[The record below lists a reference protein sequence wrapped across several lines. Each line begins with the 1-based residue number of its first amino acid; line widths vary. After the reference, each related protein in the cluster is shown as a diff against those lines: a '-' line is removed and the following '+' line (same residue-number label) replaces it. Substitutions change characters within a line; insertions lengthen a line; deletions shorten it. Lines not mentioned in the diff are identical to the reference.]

1 MRRADISSLTLI
13 LAAGL
18 AASPAAAASTV
29 ITASD
34 ATVLN
39 LLSPFL
45 SLNASQVGASTLSA
59 NLQGT
64 IATNNTAA
72 ASGVYAA
79 EAISEKTIFSAASGS
94 ITLSNNVLSYYGPAA
109 NLAGGLPT
117 QAIQNGVAFS
127 GSGNLTQTNVNG
139 TIAGYQTYGG
149 LGSLGAAYQT
159 AVSPY
164 AVTSTAANGS
174 YVTATS
180 TATANPALTGAYK
193 TQNVVNLLAN
203 AYNFNSTDLG
213 VAKFYFANGTTNG
226 TSTAVAPAGYSI
238 PSANGLPNTTN
249 SVYDVAYGVNNTQT
263 NQNIYGDS
271 RPVQVAAN
279 SIKQFDPNAI
289 TGLTTNPAFPSGHTT
304 YAFTD
309 SILVGMLTPQYFQ
322 SMILSGSEYGNSRI
336 ALGVHYPLDIVASRA
351 FVQYNLVQLLSATA
365 ATGSTQ
371 ATNPY
376 YYTNANGSTT
386 VLNLNG
392 QFVSAAQSLNGYLNT
407 QTGGCGG
414 SLAACAAANPYN
426 SYSTSTYAS
435 QGATNAAI
443 YQYRMTYGMPTYS
456 YAQAPREL
464 NDGKGNTAAI
474 LLATLYGGQG
484 NAQAQALANAV
495 TGGTSGT
502 LADLTTGTIN
512 QIIANTEGQALQAF
526 YGTQLSYWTRIN
538 LYDAAGYFSGV
549 TGALTLASTDKVNT
563 DVTVANGGALGGAGV
578 IAGNLTFQSGSSL
591 TTDTK
596 SALTVKGGAVTL
608 QNGAAV
614 ALGNTAA
621 LPGTYKLVQAD
632 AGQAVS
638 LGSVAVTGA
647 ALAYEKANLAV
658 NNSELDLKLT
668 SNMVGVAQTHNQ
680 SAVAA
685 AIDASANAPGFKD
698 ASGLYKSLI
707 TGGATGSTFDALGGA
722 GRAGATVAA
731 LQQGAGVA
739 DAIANQATFG
749 LMGAGPDTTGV
760 SHVLSYAGEP
770 KKGPIS
776 LKDPAPTRDWRM
788 WGAFLGGGANI
799 GAEGGRPSY
808 DGATYGGLA
817 GLDYLIQPN
826 WLLGVALGGGASHY
840 NTSLASSGDVS
851 AFNAGL
857 YTAALL
863 GNGYYVEGSE
873 TFSVNSNRGKR
884 WVSGFGGLASQ
895 QLNASYSSWEARTR
909 LELGRVF
916 NFSDYQVTPFVA
928 AEIASLQSGA
938 YTETVATGGTSP
950 FQLSTNAQT
959 TLSAPLFLGFKLSG
973 AAALG
978 NGVTA
983 LPSLSLAWVHEFST
997 DRNVNGQLIALPG
1010 ADFTVAGPRAAAN
1023 LAQVKANVDLT
1034 NGGPLSVFAK
1044 FTGEFAPSVS
1054 YYGGQIG
1061 ARYAF

>member
-1 MRRADISSLTLI
+1 MRRADISSLALI

-18 AASPAAAASTV
+18 AVSPAAAQTVSNLNALQMLVPFSTLLNTSAGQATL
-29 ITASD
+29 TANYNVTGGINAGTSGQPLLTSFAQTQQQALKD
-34 ATVLN
+34 ATIT
-39 LLSPFL
+39 SPNAYQL
-45 SLNASQVGASTLSA
+45 ADGLGTKLGGAYQSLTSYTAPNGTAVATATGISKTL
-59 NLQGT
+59 
-64 IATNNTAA
+64 TNFI
-72 ASGVYAA
+72 VYAYSLSQA
-79 EAISEKTIFSAASGS
+79 DSGMGKYFFADGKLTSGGATSATA
-94 ITLSNNVLSYYGPAA
+94 T
-109 NLAGGLPT
+109 
-117 QAIQNGVAFS
+117 
-127 GSGNLTQTNVNG
+127 
-139 TIAGYQTYGG
+139 GYM
-149 LGSLGAAYQT
+149 T
-159 AVSPY
+159 AVGGTTDIFTKAY
-164 AVTSTAANGS
+164 GT
-174 YVTATS
+174 
-180 TATANPALTGAYK
+180 TGAYGTDMYGNSRPFQTLK
-193 TQNVVNLLAN
+193 SVTIFNGVDFFGNSMPSSNYLTSVQNL
-203 AYNFNSTDLG
+203 
-213 VAKFYFANGTTNG
+213 
-226 TSTAVAPAGYSI
+226 
-238 PSANGLPNTTN
+238 TN
-249 SVYDVAYGVNNTQT
+249 S
-263 NQNIYGDS
+263 
-271 RPVQVAAN
+271 
-279 SIKQFDPNAI
+279 
-289 TGLTTNPAFPSGHTT
+289 PAWPSGHTT
-304 YAFTD
+304 YGYTESLLLAMM
-309 SILVGMLTPQYFQ
+309 VPERYQQ
-322 SMILSGSEYGNSRI
+322 MITRGAEYGNGRI
-336 ALGVHYPLDIVASRA
+336 VLGAHYALDVLGGRALTYYDMAQMLNNSSAYLNQSFVVNGYSNVVGYAAGEKATVSDAQAA
-351 FVQYNLVQLLSATA
+351 FVSAQTDLRNALASGCGASIASCATQDSSRFATA
-365 ATGSTQ
+365 ANDK
-371 ATNPY
+371 A
-376 YYTNANGSTT
+376 
-386 VLNLNG
+386 
-392 QFVSAAQSLNGYLNT
+392 FVAYT
-407 QTGGCGG
+407 QTYG
-414 SLAACAAANPYN
+414 LP
-426 SYSTSTYAS
+426 TLTYA
-435 QGATNAAI
+435 A
-443 YQYRMTYGMPTYS
+443 
-456 YAQAPREL
+456 APRE
-464 NDGKGNTAAI
+464 AAPTGGPDASV
-474 LLATLYGGQG
+474 LLATVYGGNSAAAKAIAPNGGLLG
-484 NAQAQALANAV
+484 NLSTDTINTIIVNTESQALAAY
-495 TGGTSGT
+495 
-502 LADLTTGTIN
+502 
-512 QIIANTEGQALQAF
+512 
-526 YGTQLSYWTRIN
+526 YGSALSYWTRIN

-549 TGALTLASTDKVNT
+549 TGALTLASTDKVKT

-591 TTDTK
+591 TTDAK

-647 ALAYEKANLAV
+647 AVAYEKASLAV

-668 SNMVGVAQTHNQ
+668 SNMAGVAQTHNQ

-685 AIDASANAPGFKD
+685 AIDASANAPGFAD
-698 ASGLYKSLI
+698 AGGLYKSLI

-916 NFSDYQVTPFVA
+916 NFTDYQVTPFVA

-950 FQLSTNAQT
+950 FQLSTNAQS

-983 LPSLSLAWVHEFST
+983 LPSLSIAWVHEFST